1 MEEGKMKKLAI
12 ILILV
17 LAFCMTAHASDIAID
32 PAKGLLQSEFENMSK
47 ELGFAIN
54 YIPLTPAAPLGTL
67 GFNIGI
73 EGTFLDIDQASPY
86 WQKVTTDTL
95 PDYFPIPKLHIQKG
109 LPFKI
114 DVGAIYSQV
123 PGTNISLIGGEVKW
137 SLLEGSPV
145 TPSFS
150 IRGSYTKLNGVDTLD
165 LETMGFDASISKG
178 FAILTPYA
186 GIGQLWITAEEKAG
200 IGLSN
205 AKEQLTKVYAG
216 IKYDPFPM
224 VSLTAEVDYAEIIAY
239 SLRFSANF

>member
-1 MEEGKMKKLAI
+1 MKKIAI

-17 LAFCMTAHASDIAID
+17 LAFCITAHASDIEID
-32 PAKGLLQSEFENMSK
+32 PARGLLQSEFEDMCT

-54 YIPLTPAAPLGTL
+54 YMPLTPAAPLGIL

-73 EGTFLDIDQASPY
+73 EGTFLDIKEASPY
-86 WQKVTTDTL
+86 WQKVTTDSP

-114 DVGAIYSQV
+114 DLGAIYSQIA
-123 PGTNISLIGGEVKW
+123 GTNVSLIGGEIKW
-137 SLLEGSPV
+137 SLLKGSTV
-145 TPSFS
+145 TPAFS
-150 IRGSYTKLNGVDTLD
+150 LRGSYTRLNGVDTVD
-165 LETMGFDASISKG
+165 LETMGFDASVSKG

-186 GIGQLWITAEEKAG
+186 GVGQLWIKAEEKAG

-205 AKEQLTKVYAG
+205 ANEQLTKVYAG
-216 IKYDPFPM
+216 IKFDPFPL
-224 VSLTAEVDYAEIIAY
+224 VSLTAEVDYAEIMAY